1 MMKKSVIAVLV
12 VLCMCIA
19 TFQPSSVLAASAAV
33 GTGDEVIKNDK
44 TGIPDKALYQ
54 CILDELE
61 KKKTETFTRQEAMG
75 LRYLEVSIDHGAV
88 KSLKG
93 IGYLANL
100 ESLDLGGLL
109 LTNISG
115 VGELKKLRSLNLE
128 YNKVRSLKELSGLT
142 KLECLYVP
150 SNRLASLA
158 GVEKLKKLQV
168 LDAMDNRL
176 TDASQVKTL
185 KNLEKLYLG
194 GNALKDISFVK
205 KLTKL
210 KGLWVEDN
218 RLTNI
223 DGVKDL
229 KNLRELCV
237 RDNQLKKLPNMKK
250 LTKLQYYSC
259 VFINNMLTEKELR
272 SKLPA
277 HLLKKSKSKKEWLAG
292 QSSIQDSNFK
302 VTLISP
308 KSKGKITKNTKMITG
323 RTYPGAR
330 VELQNLRTKKTTK
343 RVKVNKN
350 GEFTL
355 KNLNLKKWVGDKA
368 ALNVYIKGKGSN
380 TWHLGRNRI
389 EFKVKK

>member
-12 VLCMCIA
+12 VVCMCIA
-19 TFQPSSVLAASAAV
+19 TFQPSSALTASAAV

-75 LRYLEVSIDHGAV
+75 LSHLEVSIDHGAV

-93 IGYLANL
+93 IGCLANL

-109 LTNISG
+109 LTNIRE
-115 VGELKKLRSLNLE
+115 VGELKKLKSLNLE

-142 KLECLYVP
+142 ELQCLYVP
-150 SNRLASLA
+150 SNRLASLD

-168 LDAMDNRL
+168 LDAMDNHL

-237 RDNQLKKLPNMKK
+237 RDNRIKKLPNMKK
-250 LTKLQYYSC
+250 LTKLKYYSC
-259 VFINNMLTEKELR
+259 VLINNMLTEKELR

-277 HLLKKSKSKKEWLAG
+277 HLMKKSKAKKEWVARQITL
-292 QSSIQDSNFK
+292 QDNFK
-302 VTLISP
+302 ITLLSP
-308 KSKGKITKNTKMITG
+308 KSKGQITKNTKKITG
-323 RTYPGAR
+323 RTHPGAR
-330 VELQNLRTKKTTK
+330 VELQNLSTKEKAK
-343 RVKVNKN
+343 RVTANKY

-355 KNLNLKKWVGDKA
+355 KNLNLKKWAGDKA
-368 ALNVYIKGKGSN
+368 ALNVYIKRSGKWRLSDSK
-380 TWHLGRNRI
+380 I
-389 EFKVKK
+389 EFKIKK

>member
-12 VLCMCIA
+12 VVCMCIA
-19 TFQPSSVLAASAAV
+19 TFQPSSALTASAAV

-75 LRYLEVSIDHGAV
+75 LSHLEVSIDHGAV

-109 LTNISG
+109 LTNIRE
-115 VGELKKLRSLNLE
+115 VGELKKLKSLNLE

-142 KLECLYVP
+142 ELQCLYVP
-150 SNRLASLA
+150 SNRLASLD

-168 LDAMDNRL
+168 LDAMDNHL

-237 RDNQLKKLPNMKK
+237 RDNRIKKLPNMKK
-250 LTKLQYYSC
+250 LTKLKYYSC
-259 VFINNMLTEKELR
+259 VLINNMLTEKELR

-277 HLLKKSKSKKEWLAG
+277 HLLKKSKAKKEWLAE
-292 QSSIQDSNFK
+292 QITLQDNFK
-302 VTLISP
+302 ITLLSP
-308 KSKGKITKNTKMITG
+308 KSKGQITKNTKKITG
-323 RTYPGAR
+323 RTHPGAR
-330 VELQNLRTKKTTK
+330 VELQNLRTKEKIK
-343 RVKVNKN
+343 RVTANKY

-355 KNLNLKKWVGDKA
+355 KNLNLKKWAGDKA
-368 ALNVYIKGKGSN
+368 ALNVYIKRSGKWRLSDDK
-380 TWHLGRNRI
+380 I
-389 EFKVKK
+389 EFHIKK